1 MSVDSDVIHESH
13 EIIFCEKCHHPN
25 VVTDKPYRR
34 RTTRNRHVMLDD
46 VVWNILTRYKEIY
59 GSYSNALSIVLKHH
73 NDDLPILNKF
83 QKVDWNMENNNK
95 VEIQ

>member
-1 MSVDSDVIHESH
+1 MSEKDDVIHEGH

-25 VVTDKPYRR
+25 LVTDKKFKRR
-34 RTTRNRHVMLDD
+34 KTKNRHIPLDD
-46 VVWNILTRYKEIY
+46 IIWDILSRYKEIY
-59 GSYSNALSIVLKHH
+59 GSYSNAMSVVIKHH
-73 NDDLPILNKF
+73 NDTLPVLNKF